1 MTSRT
6 TDDSASEGARRI
18 AWAGRSMPALWAIA
32 DRQALE
38 GSLHGLR
45 VGIANVLEPTTANL
59 ALALER
65 AGAVVSVHAV
75 AAETMPSVANALSEM
90 GIGVFADL
98 AGDEASDLA
107 AARAFLEWCPQI
119 LIDDGARSI
128 RLAHAE
134 FPDLIP
140 TMMGAAEV
148 TTSGVRPLRQ
158 MASEGALSLPVIA
171 INDAPTKHL
180 FDNAY
185 GTGQSCVMALLD
197 VTNLQLAGRVVVVL
211 GYGYVGTGVARNA
224 AALGARVVVCEL
236 DPIKALQAH
245 YDGHRV
251 SSLAEIAPEAEVVFA
266 STGVPGAVSPAHLAS
281 LKDGAILCTPGG
293 GSAELPME
301 HLREHGARQDVRP
314 HVAEYRLPDGKH
326 VLVIAEGDWI
336 NLMAAEGNPIEVMD
350 LSMSVQSLAA
360 EAIAV
365 GPKDRPPGVYLLPK
379 EMEETIAR
387 IRIAHE
393 RASIETLTPEL
404 AAAMRQW

>member
-1 MTSRT
+1 MTT
-6 TDDSASEGARRI
+6 PVTEALASEGARRI
-18 AWAGRSMPALWAIA
+18 AWAGRGMLALWEIA
-32 DRQALE
+32 DRQASE
-38 GSLHGLR
+38 GSLRGLR
-45 VGIANVLEPTTANL
+45 VGIANVLEPKTANL
-59 ALALER
+59 ALALTR
-65 AGAVVSVHAV
+65 AGADVSVHAG

-90 GIGVFADL
+90 GVSVFADMT
-98 AGDEASDLA
+98 GDEASDLA
-107 AARAFLEWCPQI
+107 AARAFLEWRPQI
-119 LIDDGARSI
+119 LIDDGALLI

-134 FPDLIP
+134 FPELLP

-158 MASEGALSLPVIA
+158 MATEGALGVPVIA

-180 FDNAY
+180 FDNVY

-197 VTNLQLAGRVVVVL
+197 VTNLQLAGRIVVVL
-211 GYGYVGTGVARNA
+211 GYGYVGKGVARNA

-236 DPIKALQAH
+236 DPVKALQAH
-245 YDGHRV
+245 YDGCRV
-251 SSLAEIAPEAEVVFA
+251 STLADIARRAEVVFA
-266 STGVPGAVSPAHLAS
+266 STGVPGALTPDHIAL

-293 GSAELPME
+293 GAYELPMD
-301 HLREHGARQDVRP
+301 HLRKHGTRTDVRP
-314 HVAEYRLPDGKH
+314 HVADYQLPDGKH

-360 EAIAV
+360 EAIAI
-365 GPKDRPPGVYLLPK
+365 GFKGHAPGVYRLPS

-393 RASIETLTPEL
+393 NASIEELTPEL
-404 AAAMRQW
+404 EAAMRSW